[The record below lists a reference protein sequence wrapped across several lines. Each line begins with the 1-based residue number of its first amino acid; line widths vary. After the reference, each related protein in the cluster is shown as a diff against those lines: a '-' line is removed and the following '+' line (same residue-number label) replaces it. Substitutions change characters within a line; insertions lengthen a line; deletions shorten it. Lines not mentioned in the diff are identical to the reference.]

1 MKFFFGMV
9 LIYRYLKNFN
19 MINNKLAIIG
29 GSGLYDVEDFKERE
43 FLKIDTPWGQPSDD
57 ILKTKYNNK
66 EIYFLPRHGRG
77 HTISPTKI
85 NFRANIDALKQ
96 LGVTDIVSI
105 SAVGSLKEDLH
116 PGKFVIIDQFI
127 DRTFAR
133 NKTFFDDEIVA
144 HVSMAHPTSNGLMN
158 ACEEAIKQENIEH
171 QRGGTYIVMEGP
183 QFSTLA
189 ESNLYRSWN
198 ADVIGMTNMPEA
210 KLAREA
216 EIRYASV
223 SMVTDFDCWHP
234 DHENVNVQKV
244 IKVLLSNAEKAK
256 GMIKNIINNFE
267 SHIDTKDPTNNC
279 LDVAII
285 TSPER
290 RTQKTIDKLKNVA
303 GRFFKK

>member
-1 MKFFFGMV
+1 MA
-9 LIYRYLKNFN
+9 
-19 MINNKLAIIG
+19 NNKLAIIG
-29 GSGLYDVEDFKERE
+29 GSGLYDVEEFKNRA
-43 FLKIDTPWGQPSDD
+43 LLDVKTPWGDPSDQ
-57 ILKTKYNNK
+57 ILKTNYNQK
-66 EIYFLPRHGRG
+66 EVYFLPRHGRG
-77 HTISPTKI
+77 HFINPSKI

-96 LGVTDIVSI
+96 LGVTDIISV
-105 SAVGSLKEDLH
+105 SAVGSLKEELP
-116 PGKFVIIDQFI
+116 PGKFLIVDQFI

-158 ACEEAIKQENIEH
+158 ACEAAIKKEKIDY
-171 QRGGTYIVMEGP
+171 QRNGTYVVMEGP

-223 SMVTDFDCWHP
+223 SMVTDYDCWHP
-234 DHENVNVQKV
+234 DHENVDVQQV
-244 IKVLLSNAEKAK
+244 IKVLLGNAAKAK
-256 GMIKNIINNFE
+256 SMIKNIIDNFE
-267 SHIDTKDPTNNC
+267 QYIDPKDPTNNC

-285 TSPER
+285 TAPEK
-290 RTQKTIDKLKNVA
+290 RTQKTKDKLKTVA
-303 GRFFKK
+303 GRVLNK

>member
-1 MKFFFGMV
+1 MA
-9 LIYRYLKNFN
+9 
-19 MINNKLAIIG
+19 NNKLAIIG
-29 GSGLYDVEDFKERE
+29 GSGLYDVEE
-43 FLKIDTPWGQPSDD
+43 FVDRKLISLDTPWGKPSDE
-57 ILKTKYNNK
+57 ILKTTYNDK
-66 EIYFLPRHGRG
+66 EIYFLPRHGKG
-77 HTISPTKI
+77 HFISPSHI

-105 SAVGSLKEDLH
+105 SAVGSLKEVLS
-116 PGKFVIIDQFI
+116 PGKFVIVDQFI

-158 ACEEAIKQENIEH
+158 ACEDAIKKENIDY
-171 QRGGTYIVMEGP
+171 QRNGTYVVMEGP

-234 DHENVNVQKV
+234 DHENVDVKQV
-244 IKVLLSNAEKAK
+244 IKVLLENATKAK
-256 GMIKNIINNFE
+256 NMIKHLIENFE
-267 SHIDTKDPTNNC
+267 KHIDPKDPTNNC

-285 TSPER
+285 TAPEK
-290 RTQKTIDKLKNVA
+290 RTQKTKDKLKTIA
-303 GRFFKK
+303 GRVLNR

>member
-1 MKFFFGMV
+1 MLFRSIKV
-9 LIYRYLKNFN
+9 K
-19 MINNKLAIIG
+19 
-29 GSGLYDVEDFKERE
+29 
-43 FLKIDTPWGQPSDD
+43 TPWGEPSDQ
-57 ILKTKYNNK
+57 ILEAKFAKQSFCF
-66 EIYFLPRHGRG
+66 IPRHGRG
-77 HTISPTKI
+77 HLISPSNI

-96 LGVTDIVSI
+96 RGVTDIISV
-105 SAVGSLKEDLH
+105 SAVGSLKENLP

-158 ACEEAIKQENIEH
+158 ACEDAIKKSNIEY
-171 QRGGTYIVMEGP
+171 QRNGIYVVMEGP

-189 ESNLYRSWN
+189 ESNLYRSWK

-234 DHENVNVQKV
+234 EHENVDVQQV
-244 IKVLLSNAEKAK
+244 IKVLIDNAEKAK
-256 GMIKNIINNFE
+256 VMIK
-267 SHIDTKDPTNNC
+267 S
-279 LDVAII
+279 L
-285 TSPER
+285 
-290 RTQKTIDKLKNVA
+290 IDKI
-303 GRFFKK
+303 GRAHV